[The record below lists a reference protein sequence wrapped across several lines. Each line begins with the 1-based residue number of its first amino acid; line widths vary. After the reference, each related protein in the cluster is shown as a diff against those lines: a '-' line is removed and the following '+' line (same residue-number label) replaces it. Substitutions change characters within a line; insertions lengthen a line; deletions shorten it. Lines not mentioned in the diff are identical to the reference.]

1 MGVVPFNSYNQ
12 VSDILATQ
20 GEIGTYGDLALALEN
35 NPGWRVIDGGKQITN
50 PVVTGA
56 DKVVPITNYIKTAP
70 ELEGGVVGATEMVE
84 VTEAA
89 GGTGVVAATNGLSAA
104 WTVATVVTAVLQG
117 VGLGIKAYELAP
129 EFWTG
134 VSNALFGTD
143 IAYEDIEG
151 YSIIGTIKEEL
162 FGTEEQNTTYLP
174 YNTVQTILNYCAEYG
189 LFDVQL
195 EKQFDDNYSVGRRYN
210 FPRSNNWQS
219 VLLNGLSLWSSMG
232 ANAVYVGQSAYN
244 LFLQYIGDLF
254 SAISSYI
261 HPDDVIMFNIDR
273 ARSGNTLQRLDMDVI
288 IGTLRNP
295 NLSLNVFNVQYANGN
310 IIGYLLGPSD
320 YYYIDNLM
328 SSSKK
333 FEYYADMWGN
343 HAVTPNS
350 GGMPL
355 YGLCGCRTKYDGA
368 VIEGSNLGVDFKEI
382 RPDSIYTLPD
392 NPTIYDPTKPFPQQ
406 YPDWYN
412 RLINTNGIKLPYDD
426 PSLYPIPWIP
436 VTMPEY
442 DPITQPEK
450 YPAPGTSPEP
460 SPYPAQE
467 PQPWAQR
474 GRMPEIIPT
483 PYPDPNPKDVK
494 NPRTGDDDP
503 IDDNPPTNPTP
514 TPPIVFPTVGGE
526 ANAIFTVYKPV
537 LAELNSLAG
546 VLWSSNFLENLIK
559 IFTNNPMDA
568 IISLHMLYAT
578 PSVGGRQNI
587 KLGCYD
593 SGIASDVVNKQYLE
607 IDCGTVKIP
616 EYFGDVRDYVNSV
629 VDVYLPFVGMRH
641 LKTQDIVG
649 SYVTIKAGVDVFTG
663 TILYTINIRK
673 TSGINQIMYAYEG
686 NCAVAL
692 PLTGADKSRMFSVLG
707 AAVTGGAIGGVGGA
721 LVGAFTSMMNGSQQ
735 ADIQR
740 TGNFGANSGAMGVKK
755 PYIVVSRNTPYDA
768 RSYSHYHGYPA
779 NMTVQLGDCAGFTRV
794 LDCRV
799 DGISGAT
806 DTEKRMIEEAL
817 KRGVII

>member
-12 VSDILATQ
+12 ATNILATQ

-35 NPGWRVIDGGKQITN
+35 NPGWRVIDGGKTITN

-84 VTEAA
+84 VTEAS
-89 GGTGVVAATNGLSAA
+89 GGAGVVATSEGLATA
-104 WTVATVVTAVLQG
+104 WTVATVVTAILQG
-117 VGLGIKAYELAP
+117 CNLGIKAYEFAP

-134 VSNALFGTD
+134 LSNRLFGTE
-143 IAYEDIEG
+143 IAYEDIKD
-151 YSIIGTIKEEL
+151 YKIVGTIKEEL
-162 FGTEEQNTTYLP
+162 FGTETQNTTYLP
-174 YNTVQTILNYCAEYG
+174 YETVQTILNYCTEYG
-189 LFDVQL
+189 VFNTTTEAELHDTYVNNNWYNVPLGSVDNCIDAWLDKFIEINAGNSQTPFLYFASNKNYIGQTVKNLKENYNGVLILTGGGYMPNPYSLAGIYMNVYFFNASNPRVYFSGEKTYLGCHGFQL
-195 EKQFDDNYSVGRRYN
+195 TSGVPAAAKHVEVYVSYSSPVPQFTVNTSGWGRAYTGLYADNY
-210 FPRSNNWQS
+210 PLNNP
-219 VLLNGLSLWSSMG
+219 LM
-232 ANAVYVGQSAYN
+232 
-244 LFLQYIGDLF
+244 
-254 SAISSYI
+254 
-261 HPDDVIMFNIDR
+261 H
-273 ARSGNTLQRLDMDVI
+273 TL
-288 IGTLRNP
+288 
-295 NLSLNVFNVQYANGN
+295 
-310 IIGYLLGPSD
+310 
-320 YYYIDNLM
+320 
-328 SSSKK
+328 
-333 FEYYADMWGN
+333 
-343 HAVTPNS
+343 H
-350 GGMPL
+350 
-355 YGLCGCRTKYDGA
+355 C
-368 VIEGSNLGVDFKEI
+368 SNLGMDYETLL
-382 RPDSIYTLPD
+382 PPYIYTFPD
-392 NPTIYDPTKPFPQQ
+392 GDTYNPNQTIPQQ

-412 RLINTNGIKLPYDD
+412 RMINTNGIKLPYDD

-436 VTMPEY
+436 VAMPEY
-442 DPITQPEK
+442 DPMTQPEK
-450 YPAPGTSPEP
+450 YPDPGTSPEP

-474 GRMPEIIPT
+474 GRMPERIPT
-483 PYPDPNPKDVK
+483 PYPDPNPDPQDVK
-494 NPRTGDDDP
+494 NPRTGEDDP
-503 IDDNPPTNPTP
+503 VDDNPPTNPTP

-526 ANAIFTVYKPV
+526 ANAIFTVYKPI
-537 LAELNSLAG
+537 LSELNSLAG

-578 PSVGGRQNI
+578 PSVSGRQNI

-593 SGIASDVVNKQYLE
+593 SGVAADVVNKQYLQ

-673 TSGINQIMYAYEG
+673 SSGINQIMYAFEG

-707 AAVTGGAIGGVGGA
+707 AAATGGAIGGVGGA

-768 RSYSHYHGYPA
+768 ESYSYYHGYPA
-779 NMTVQLGDCAGFTRV
+779 NKTVQLSNCTGFTRV

>member
-104 WTVATVVTAVLQG
+104 WTVAAVVTAVLQG

-134 VSNALFGTD
+134 VSNALFGTE
-143 IAYEDIEG
+143 IAYEDIKD
-151 YSIIGTIKEEL
+151 YKITSTIKEEL
-162 FGTEEQNTTYLP
+162 FGIEEQNTTYLP
-174 YNTVQTILNYCAEYG
+174 YNAVQTILNYCSEYG
-189 LFDVQL
+189 LFDVTHEQ
-195 EKQFDDNYSVGRRYN
+195 EMPK
-210 FPRSNNWQS
+210 
-219 VLLNGLSLWSSMG
+219 
-232 ANAVYVGQSAYN
+232 YVAGQTYN
-244 LFLQYIGDLF
+244 LVKGDINSCIDYIVDSIIIMNSHWAQDSAAYRNLF
-254 SAISSYI
+254 SARTAIKNFIKTNKPANATGVNFQCQPGS
-261 HPDDVIMFNIDR
+261 
-273 ARSGNTLQRLDMDVI
+273 SGNVVSMVEIRFCFTNDTNTYAPVNNHGTFGDYEWWIAYKNFGVSMEGRVSCYDNSI
-288 IGTLRNP
+288 NYNATSGANFYNPYIGTMVERYNYRYP
-295 NLSLNVFNVQYANGN
+295 FYNVKGCSFGT
-310 IIGYLLGPSD
+310 D
-320 YYYIDNLM
+320 
-328 SSSKK
+328 
-333 FEYYADMWGN
+333 FEI
-343 HAVTPNS
+343 V
-350 GGMPL
+350 
-355 YGLCGCRTKYDGA
+355 
-368 VIEGSNLGVDFKEI
+368 
-382 RPDSIYTLPD
+382 RPPYIYTLPD
-392 NPTIYDPTKPFPQQ
+392 AVPYNPAQPFSEQ

-412 RLINTNGIKLPYDD
+412 RMINTNGLKLPYDD

-450 YPAPGTSPEP
+450 YPDPGTSPEP
-460 SPYPAQE
+460 SPYPAQD
-467 PQPWAQR
+467 PQPWAQT
-474 GRMPEIIPT
+474 GKMPERIPT

-494 NPRTGDDDP
+494 NPRTGGDDP
-503 IDDNPPTNPTP
+503 VDDNPPTTPTP

-526 ANAIFTVYKPV
+526 ANAIFTVYKPI
-537 LAELNSLAG
+537 LSELNSLAG

-593 SGIASDVVNKQYLE
+593 SGIASDVVNKQYLQ
-607 IDCGTVKIP
+607 IDCGTIRIP

-673 TSGINQIMYAYEG
+673 SSGINQIMYAFEG

-707 AAVTGGAIGGVGGA
+707 AAATGGAIGGVGGA

-768 RSYSHYHGYPA
+768 ESYSYYHGYPA
-779 NMTVQLGDCAGFTRV
+779 NKTVQLSNCSGFTRV

-799 DGISGAT
+799 DGISSAT
-806 DTEKRMIEEAL
+806 DTEKRMIGEAL

>member
-1 MGVVPFNSYNQ
+1 MAVVPFNSYNQ
-12 VSDILATQ
+12 VSNILATQ

-35 NPGWRVIDGGKQITN
+35 NPGWRVIDGAKTITE
-50 PVVTGA
+50 PVVTGSS
-56 DKVVPITNYIKTAP
+56 KVVPITNYIKTAP
-70 ELEGGVVGATEMVE
+70 ELEGGIVGATEMVE
-84 VTEAA
+84 VTEEA
-89 GGTGVVAATNGLSAA
+89 GGAGVLATSNGLATA
-104 WTVATVVTAVLQG
+104 WSVATVVTAILQG
-117 VGLGIKAYELAP
+117 VGLGIKAYELSP
-129 EFWTG
+129 EFWVG
-134 VSNALFGTD
+134 VSNALFGTE

-151 YSIIGTIKEEL
+151 YSIVGVIKEEL
-162 FGTEEQNTTYLP
+162 FGSEDQNTTYLP
-174 YNTVQTILNYCAEYG
+174 FETVQTILNFCSQYG
-189 LFDVQL
+189 
-195 EKQFDDNYSVGRRYN
+195 
-210 FPRSNNWQS
+210 
-219 VLLNGLSLWSSMG
+219 
-232 ANAVYVGQSAYN
+232 
-244 LFLQYIGDLF
+244 
-254 SAISSYI
+254 
-261 HPDDVIMFNIDR
+261 
-273 ARSGNTLQRLDMDVI
+273 
-288 IGTLRNP
+288 
-295 NLSLNVFNVQYANGN
+295 VFNEDVESVWHTQWTPPTYVNRVTYGTNFQRAFLATYQA
-310 IIGYLLGPSD
+310 YLKINAAHFSNPAVAG
-320 YYYIDNLM
+320 LM
-328 SSSKK
+328 SSLPSWFAALQVPSGANYMYIYYDSGWSGNYLSDATCRVYFINASENIGLNVNSVNNYTLADGTIYKGYKISNGLYPRGVYYEINVGQDGVPHMSSGNGTLGYNIAGFNIYGYKWTTWKK
-333 FEYYADMWGN
+333 IEY
-343 HAVTPNS
+343 
-350 GGMPL
+350 
-355 YGLCGCRTKYDGA
+355 
-368 VIEGSNLGVDFKEI
+368 SNINCDYEI
-382 RPDSIYTLPD
+382 SRPPYIYTLPGAI
-392 NPTIYDPTKPFPQQ
+392 PYDPTLPFAQQ

-412 RLINTNGIKLPYDD
+412 RLVNTNGIKLPYDD

-436 VTMPEY
+436 AAMPEY

-503 IDDNPPTNPTP
+503 TDDNPPTNPTP

-593 SGIASDVVNKQYLE
+593 SGVASDVVNKQYLE
-607 IDCGTVKIP
+607 IDCGTVRIP

-673 TSGINQIMYAYEG
+673 SSGINQIMYAYEG

-707 AAVTGGAIGGVGGA
+707 AAATGGAIGGVGGA
-721 LVGAFTSMMNGSQQ
+721 VVGAFTSMMNGSQQ

-740 TGNFGANSGAMGVKK
+740 TGNFGSNSGAMGVKK

-768 RSYSHYHGYPA
+768 RSYSYYHGYPA
-779 NMTVQLGDCAGFTRV
+779 NKTVQLGDCTGFTRV

>member
-1 MGVVPFNSYNQ
+1 MAVVPFNSYNQ
-12 VSDILATQ
+12 VSNILATQ

-35 NPGWRVIDGGKQITN
+35 NPGWRVIDGAKTITE
-50 PVVTGA
+50 PVVTGSS
-56 DKVVPITNYIKTAP
+56 KVVPITNYIKTAP

-84 VTEAA
+84 VTEEA
-89 GGTGVVAATNGLSAA
+89 GGASVLATSNGLATA
-104 WTVATVVTAVLQG
+104 WSVATVVTAILQG
-117 VGLGIKAYELAP
+117 VGLGIKAYELTP
-129 EFWTG
+129 EFWVG
-134 VSNALFGTD
+134 VSNALFGTE

-151 YSIIGTIKEEL
+151 YTIVGTIKEEL

-174 YNTVQTILNYCAEYG
+174 YDVVQTVLNYCANYG
-189 LFDVQL
+189 LFNVSTTPKYEHDYKGNTQYRITKFGDWQTCLRSGLSACIALNPTLVNQTAFITMVSHFEEL
-195 EKQFDDNYSVGRRYN
+195 IAYINNNFPGRNVIVADFQMNTRTYYEFGYISIYVKIANANSFTTTLSNKQIYSDYEWFPFDTAPSYSNYKQIELYCDSTGYYKIEANNYSTMN
-210 FPRSNNWQS
+210 K
-219 VLLNGLSLWSSMG
+219 
-232 ANAVYVGQSAYN
+232 
-244 LFLQYIGDLF
+244 
-254 SAISSYI
+254 
-261 HPDDVIMFNIDR
+261 
-273 ARSGNTLQRLDMDVI
+273 I
-288 IGTLRNP
+288 IGTQIVT
-295 NLSLNVFNVQYANGN
+295 SQYTIGKEVIVSN
-310 IIGYLLGPSD
+310 IGTD
-320 YYYIDNLM
+320 Y
-328 SSSKK
+328 
-333 FEYYADMWGN
+333 
-343 HAVTPNS
+343 
-350 GGMPL
+350 
-355 YGLCGCRTKYDGA
+355 
-368 VIEGSNLGVDFKEI
+368 EI
-382 RPDSIYTLPD
+382 VRPPQIYELPD
-392 NPTIYDPTKPFPQQ
+392 NPTIYDPTQPFSQQ

-436 VTMPEY
+436 VVMPEY

-503 IDDNPPTNPTP
+503 TDDNPPTNPTP

-578 PSVGGRQNI
+578 PSVGGRKNI

-593 SGIASDVVNKQYLE
+593 SGVASDVVNKQYLE
-607 IDCGTVKIP
+607 IDCGTVRIP

-629 VDVYLPFVGMRH
+629 ADVYLPFVGMRH

-673 TSGINQIMYAYEG
+673 SSGINQIMYAYEG

-707 AAVTGGAIGGVGGA
+707 AAATGGAIGGVGGA
-721 LVGAFTSMMNGSQQ
+721 VVGAFTSMMNGSQQ

-740 TGNFGANSGAMGVKK
+740 TGNFGSNSGAMGVKK

-768 RSYSHYHGYPA
+768 QSYSYYHGYPA
-779 NMTVQLGDCAGFTRV
+779 NKTVQLGSCTGFTRV